1 MGLFSF
7 FKKEDK
13 ADVNP
18 VSKSILGMVLLEEN
32 NSFNIKDF
40 TEELQNKWSLKIDNI
55 ETSDETSVLVIQGYN
70 IAIAVIPNKIPN
82 NEVEQTAEYN
92 YFWQNGVNETS
103 KHKGHIIV
111 SIMNAGK
118 DPIQENILYSKLVSS
133 ALNNSNSNGVYIG
146 GRTLVLSKEFYQSNV
161 ESMSEQELPIYNWI
175 YIGIRSENGRNSV
188 YTYGLKDFGKKEMEI
203 INSKSSI
210 EDISEMMYN
219 LSHYVLA
226 YNVNLKSGE
235 TIGLSAEQK
244 IKITE
249 SKGKFLNEKTLKI
262 EY

>member
-13 ADVNP
+13 AEVNP

-32 NSFNIKDF
+32 NSFKIKEF
-40 TEELQNKWSLKIDNI
+40 TDELQNKWKLKIDNI
-55 ETSDETSVLVIQGYN
+55 ETSDEASVLVIQGYN

-92 YFWQNGVNETS
+92 YFWQNGVKESS

-118 DPIQENILYSKLVSS
+118 DPIQENILYSKLLSS
-133 ALNNSNSNGVYIG
+133 VLNNSDSNGVYIG
-146 GRTLVLSKEFYQSNV
+146 GRTLVLSKDFYQSNV
-161 ESMSEQELPIYNWI
+161 ESMSDQDLPIYNWI
-175 YIGIRSENGRNSV
+175 YIGIRSENGKNSV

-203 INSKSSI
+203 INSKNSI
-210 EDISEMMYN
+210 EDISEMLYN

>member
-13 ADVNP
+13 AEVNP
-18 VSKSILGMVLLEEN
+18 ASKSILGMVLLEEN
-32 NSFNIKDF
+32 NSFKIKEF
-40 TEELQNKWSLKIDNI
+40 TDELQNKWKLKIDNI
-55 ETSDETSVLVIQGYN
+55 ETSDEASVLVIQGYN

-92 YFWQNGVNETS
+92 YFWQNGVKESS

-118 DPIQENILYSKLVSS
+118 DPIQENILYCKLLSS
-133 ALNNSNSNGVYIG
+133 VLNNSDSNGVYIG
-146 GRTLVLSKEFYQSNV
+146 GRTLVLSKDFYQSNV
-161 ESMSEQELPIYNWI
+161 ELMSDQNLPIYNWI
-175 YIGIRSENGRNSV
+175 YIGIRNENGKNSV

-203 INSKSSI
+203 INSKNSI
-210 EDISEMMYN
+210 EDISEMLYN